1 VTRSQVSPAVAIG
14 KLELLSS
21 RMDVDHEITAAR
33 GGCLQDDV
41 LVSNDFPSIAQSGAI
56 LATTHRTPKM
66 SALER
71 GIKNPTGQAGRLR
84 GI

>member
-1 VTRSQVSPAVAIG
+1 LKVTRSQVSPAVAIG

-41 LVSNDFPSIAQSGAI
+41 LVPDFP
-56 LATTHRTPKM
+56 HR
-66 SALER
+66 ARNLE
-71 GIKNPTGQAGRLR
+71 QF
-84 GI
+84 